1 MARHMKGYSSKR
13 GAPKVGSSFSGQSNS
28 AHEAPL
34 PSHTNDSAETS
45 NDLQWKAYESLHF
58 LLADSGIEKMKA
70 TAAQALTE
78 HGAAKEDEV
87 DHLEVAL
94 VRENSLVYRLRE
106 SVKRLE
112 AQLSLARQELCQS
125 TMYAQHVVE
134 LREERTVTLLAAQTA
149 KSEVERFTMLVAD
162 LQSRRLF
169 ADLPLS

>member
-1 MARHMKGYSSKR
+1 MLYKLREVSPQISPFHVYNLLFAFFSKFLFTLFLCKWLGIGIGR
-13 GAPKVGSSFSGQSNS
+13 VLPPRWERQRQPLLPKLV
-28 AHEAPL
+28 
-34 PSHTNDSAETS
+34 
-45 NDLQWKAYESLHF
+45 
-58 LLADSGIEKMKA
+58 
-70 TAAQALTE
+70 TE

-112 AQLSLARQELCQS
+112 AQLSSALQELRQS

-134 LREERTVTLLAAQTA
+134 LREERTIALLAAQTA
-149 KSEVERFTMLVAD
+149 KTEVERLTELVAD

-169 ADLPLS
+169 ADPPLS